1 MKPKTIP
8 VISIMALDF
17 DSIIGLSDKE
27 VYEHLVRVC
36 RSSRTR
42 IVPAKARHDRFRVSR
57 GTDRITLHLHLGEM
71 ETCRV
76 SFVPTP
82 SLG

>member
-17 DSIIGLSDKE
+17 DSIKTLGDRE
-27 VYEHLVRVC
+27 VYLHLVRAC

-42 IVPAKARHDRFRVSR
+42 IIPAKVRHDRYCVSR
-57 GTDRITLHLHLGEM
+57 GTDRVTLHLHLGEM

-76 SFVPTP
+76 SFVPP
-82 SLG
+82 PDFS